1 MTNLEMIIE
10 TVKETAIEMVRMGT
24 SLNDV
29 AIEMSDRF
37 GNEITR
43 LIVAD
48 IALDLGM
55 NNEAKEYLSKF

>member
-10 TVKETAIEMVRMGT
+10 TVKDTAIEMVKLGN

-29 AIEMSDRF
+29 ASQMADKF
-37 GNEITR
+37 GNEIAR
-43 LIVAD
+43 LVIVD

>member
-29 AIEMSDRF
+29 AIEMSNRF